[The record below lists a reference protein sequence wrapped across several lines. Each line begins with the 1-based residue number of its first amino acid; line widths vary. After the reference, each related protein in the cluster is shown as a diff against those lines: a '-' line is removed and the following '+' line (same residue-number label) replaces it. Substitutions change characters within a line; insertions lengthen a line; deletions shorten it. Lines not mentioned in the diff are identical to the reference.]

1 MSLLELIT
9 AVRDLSSAIKSKDWP
24 AAFKSLAKL
33 LTVAADLVVK
43 PKTMQAVVG
52 EETDLESACEELRA
66 CSSIHATESPDPKS
80 IDPATILVIVQLAGL
95 VIERIKKR
103 RQG

>member
-9 AVRDLSSAIKSKDWP
+9 AVRDLSSAIKAKDWP
-24 AAFKSLAKL
+24 GALKSLAKL
-33 LTVAADLVVK
+33 LTVAADLVAK
-43 PKTMQAVVG
+43 PKTMQAIVG

-66 CSSIHATESPDPKS
+66 CCAPQAGEADPKA

-95 VIERIKKR
+95 VIEWIKKR

>member
-9 AVRDLSSAIKSKDWP
+9 AVRDLIAAIKTQNWP
-24 AAFKSLAKL
+24 AVFTALSKILN
-33 LTVAADLVVK
+33 AATALFG
-43 PKTMQAVVG
+43 PQATFAAAEG
-52 EETDLESACEELRA
+52 QLEELESACEELRA
-66 CSSIHATESPDPKS
+66 CCAPQAGEADPKA

-95 VIERIKKR
+95 VIEWIKKR